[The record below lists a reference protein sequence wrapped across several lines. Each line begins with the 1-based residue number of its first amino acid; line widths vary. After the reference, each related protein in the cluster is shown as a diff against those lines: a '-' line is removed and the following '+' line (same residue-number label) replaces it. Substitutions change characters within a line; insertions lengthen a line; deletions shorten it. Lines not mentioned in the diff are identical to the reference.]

1 MEIKLG
7 CIENYFSSLFYNR
20 EVSYIVKLL
29 KEIRGRIDDTFP
41 CHKWTDEGDIIYGWL
56 VMMFGDYGVSPR
68 AGWINSENIKPLLN
82 EIDDEIEYY
91 NEILERGEDE

>member
-1 MEIKLG
+1 
-7 CIENYFSSLFYNR
+7 
-20 EVSYIVKLL
+20 
-29 KEIRGRIDDTFP
+29 
-41 CHKWTDEGDIIYGWL
+41 
-56 VMMFGDYGVSPR
+56 MMFGDYGVSPR